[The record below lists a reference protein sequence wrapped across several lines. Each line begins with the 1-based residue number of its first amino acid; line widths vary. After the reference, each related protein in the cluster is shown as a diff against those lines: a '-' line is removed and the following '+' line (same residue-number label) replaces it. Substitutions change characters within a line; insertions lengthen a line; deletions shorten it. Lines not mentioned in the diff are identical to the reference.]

1 MDSMEHRLDGRQPRG
16 DERQT
21 RIVNPK
27 NTLPYFLPNTLQ
39 YGRQEDFRHH
49 SLHMDEYTPS
59 VKFHLMQGGSRP
71 LHQIGLTEKGAWD

>member
-16 DERQT
+16 GERQI

-27 NTLPYFLPNTLQ
+27 ITLPYFLPNTLQ

-49 SLHMDEYTPS
+49 SLHIPDNCRRRGRRRQC
-59 VKFHLMQGGSRP
+59 KFFWP
-71 LHQIGLTEKGAWD
+71 V